1 MMLVAFRR
9 LVLQCSVWYTLVIH
23 HNIAIHHNEALPE
36 AEYDGPWNEDVCGDF
51 EGVETGQAVGE
62 HIANTYFQ

>member
-1 MMLVAFRR
+1 MRPKWVCTIVAACFI
-9 LVLQCSVWYTLVIH
+9 L

-36 AEYDGPWNEDVCGDF
+36 AEDDGPWNEDVGGDF
-51 EGVETGQAVGE
+51 EGVETGQAVRE